1 VSPDR
6 TEPSGSATT
15 TTIPGFC
22 AFRWWAVPEIVPP
35 VPTLAT
41 KWVTRPSVWSQISGP
56 VVRSCASGFSW
67 FQYWSGLKAPGMS
80 RASRAATE

>member
-1 VSPDR
+1 MTWIAGLRALR
-6 TEPSGSATT
+6 TRA
-15 TTIPGFC
+15 
-22 AFRWWAVPEIVPP
+22 APEIVPP

-41 KWVTRPSVWSQISGP
+41 KWVIRPSVWSHSSGP
-56 VVRSCASGFSW
+56 VVRSWAAGFSM